1 MSSWKDVTKDIRRR
15 KIEDWNVV
23 TEIFDIIKMAPKTIS
38 IQDPVA
44 KLYPFMM
51 AAIGEE
57 PSLNMITCTCTCS
70 LLRTETSP
78 DPVAALGEF
87 L

>member
-1 MSSWKDVTKDIRRR
+1 MMSSWKDVTKDIRRR

-57 PSLNMITCTCTCS
+57 PSLNMITCTCS
-70 LLRTETSP
+70 LLRT
-78 DPVAALGEF
+78 DPVAALGDF